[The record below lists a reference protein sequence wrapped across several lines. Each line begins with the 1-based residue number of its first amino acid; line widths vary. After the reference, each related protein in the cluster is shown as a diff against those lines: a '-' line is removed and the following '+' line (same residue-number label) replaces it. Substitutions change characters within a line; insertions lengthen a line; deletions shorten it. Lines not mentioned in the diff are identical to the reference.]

1 VKTHALY
8 PLQFHPVYRTAPW
21 GGDAIARHY
30 NRAGTPRHCAES
42 WELSALPGTESIVQ
56 NGAFEGIA
64 LSTLAQTFGWELT
77 GHKAPEPEVFP
88 LLIKILDAHDA
99 LSVQVHPDAEAS
111 RARGVRPKREM
122 WYVLEAEPGA
132 KVWAGVEP
140 GADFDALVEHLHAWE
155 VTAGDVLDLP
165 PGIVHAVGAG
175 NLIYEVQ
182 QASDAA
188 YRIYD
193 WGRSRPV
200 ALAEARSVA
209 RLELEAHKLP
219 APTERPGRDMVPRL
233 KTPVFA
239 FATLHPTRSRTL
251 HTTEQ
256 SFMVLSCASGKV
268 SLGHSGPHPL
278 TLFPGDTVLVPPR
291 QTVSLQP
298 LQPAKLLVTTL

>member
-182 QASDAA
+182 QASDASPRRVNA
-188 YRIYD
+188 RGETWFRD
-193 WGRSRPV
+193 SRRRSSRLRPCTRR
-200 ALAEARSVA
+200 ARARSTPPSRA
-209 RLELEAHKLP
+209 SWCSP
-219 APTERPGRDMVPRL
+219 APPGRCPSG
-233 KTPVFA
+233 
-239 FATLHPTRSRTL
+239 TRVRT
-251 HTTEQ
+251 
-256 SFMVLSCASGKV
+256 
-268 SLGHSGPHPL
+268 
-278 TLFPGDTVLVPPR
+278 R
-291 QTVSLQP
+291 
-298 LQPAKLLVTTL
+298 